1 VSVERPVAG
10 NAEPSIAAQA
20 ATPFSDQQLRAIQ
33 ELYGDGLALRAYELG
48 KQHAPLEMWLASG

>member
-1 VSVERPVAG
+1 MLSGQLREMLNPAPQLKQQRPL
-10 NAEPSIAAQA
+10 
-20 ATPFSDQQLRAIQ
+20 SDQQLRAIQ